1 MMMKTMRM
9 AQKIFFK
16 KYLAAVSRVLIRL
29 PPTNN
34 LFKFK
39 ATKEKFWCK
48 LSFIAIRRPI
58 DVLQDS
64 GQFNHVSS
72 IKHHFLVAMVSDTLH
87 TGVHQQNSASSC
99 LVFVSQAKR
108 LTAVAI
114 PFFFNQLLHYPAI
127 VAFSSV
133 CRRTLRTVPRQN
145 ASVEPAVLIWY
156 KSVFVQL
163 WSSPTINH
171 TCDEIGVT
179 DVQSR
184 AETVVAKAKEI
195 VSLDS
200 EVDPT
205 R

>member
-16 KYLAAVSRVLIRL
+16 KYLAAISLVYRQPIICLNLKPWKRNFDASYPSSPSEGQSMSCKTLDNSITLVLSNITFLLPWWAALFTPVFTNRIAPPAVRCLSLKRSVSL
-29 PPTNN
+29 
-34 LFKFK
+34 
-39 ATKEKFWCK
+39 WW
-48 LSFIAIRRPI
+48 
-58 DVLQDS
+58 
-64 GQFNHVSS
+64 
-72 IKHHFLVAMVSDTLH
+72 
-87 TGVHQQNSASSC
+87 
-99 LVFVSQAKR
+99 
-108 LTAVAI
+108 AI
-114 PFFFNQLLHYPAI
+114 PFFSNQLLHYPAI

-133 CRRTLRTVPRQN
+133 CRRTLCTVPHQN

-184 AETVVAKAKEI
+184 AEAVVAKAKEI
-195 VSLDS
+195 VSLDA